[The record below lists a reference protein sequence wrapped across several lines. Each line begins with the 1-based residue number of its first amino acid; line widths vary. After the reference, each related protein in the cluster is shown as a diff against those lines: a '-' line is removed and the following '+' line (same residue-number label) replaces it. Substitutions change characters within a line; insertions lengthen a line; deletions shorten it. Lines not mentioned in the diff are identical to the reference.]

1 MTPYI
6 FLMSQLLSFPLQPD
20 IKLDVTKSE
29 EVRPWAFI
37 APHENE
43 HVGNAYLKQQVEKF
57 GGIFAVLKQHGQRH
71 VSLVIDKHSLE
82 IDPNRIFT
90 ELGRFST
97 LSKLNPQLA
106 DQPLLLAKAEKR
118 AEALADFMLEAIH
131 ANEASSWVAI
141 HNNTH
146 GYDDDGHGG
155 RGTISIKRY
164 QKKLEGGAN
173 YLIRVHDAGKDE
185 DDLFFIT
192 EGADY
197 KVMKEASF
205 NVVLQN
211 PDVGQDPSE
220 DDGSLSVLAEKQGRR
235 YVNVEA
241 ERQSE
246 DGFGEDHLEEQQAM
260 IDLLFTILKNER
272 P

>member
-1 MTPYI
+1 MSPYI

-20 IKLDVTKSE
+20 IKLDVTKSD

-43 HVGNAYLKQQVEKF
+43 HVGNAYLKRQVEKF
-57 GGIFAVLKQHGQRH
+57 GGIFAVLKQNGRRH
-71 VSLVIDKHSLE
+71 ITLVVDEHVVE
-82 IDPNRIFT
+82 VDPNRIFT
-90 ELGRFST
+90 GPGRIST
-97 LSKLNPQLA
+97 LSKLNPELA
-106 DQPLLLAKAEKR
+106 AQPSLLAKAEKR
-118 AEALADFMLEAIH
+118 AEALAEFMLKAIN
-131 ANEASSWVAI
+131 ASEASSWIAI
-141 HNNTH
+141 HNNTQ

-155 RGTISIKRY
+155 RGTISIRRY
-164 QKKLEGGAN
+164 QKKLDSGAN

-192 EGADY
+192 ESADY
-197 KVMKEASF
+197 RAMKNASF

-211 PDVGQDPSE
+211 PDVGHDPSE

-241 ERQSE
+241 ERRDE
-246 DGFGEDHLEEQQAM
+246 DGFGEDHLAQQQAM
-260 IDLLFTILKNER
+260 IDLLFTLLKNER

>member
-1 MTPYI
+1 MTPYVL
-6 FLMSQLLSFPLQPD
+6 LMSQLLSFPQQPD

-29 EVRPWAFI
+29 ASRPWAFV

-57 GGIFAVLKQHGQRH
+57 GGVFAILKQHGQRH
-71 VSLVIDKHSLE
+71 VTLSVDGNALQA
-82 IDPNRIFT
+82 DPNRIFT
-90 ELGRFST
+90 KRGRMST
-97 LSKLNPQLA
+97 LTKLNPDLA
-106 DQPLLLAKAEKR
+106 AQTQLLAMAEKR
-118 AEALADFMLEAIH
+118 AQALAEFILHSIN

-141 HNNTH
+141 HNNTQ
-146 GYDDDGHGG
+146 GYDDDGHKG

-164 QKKLEGGAN
+164 QKKLDSGAS

-192 EGADY
+192 ESTDY
-197 KVMKEASF
+197 EAMKKASF

-211 PDVGQDPSE
+211 PDVALDPAE

-241 ERQSE
+241 ERRTE
-246 DGFGEDHLEEQQAM
+246 DGFGDNHVAEQQAM
-260 IDLLFTILKNER
+260 IDMLFTILNESH